1 MSQNKSQRASILL
14 IQVRNPRDPMNRH
27 EEKCIAEHVGTGFNV
42 TAHNAVTA
50 PLSLDA
56 LNHFD
61 GIVIGGSGD
70 YSVHHPKSL
79 PWTTPLKHFIE
90 RALTLNVPGFGLCFG
105 HQLLGTVLGATVT
118 TEPAKS
124 EVGTIELDLT
134 DMGRQDPVFGGLSPT
149 FPVHTGHSD
158 YVMEVPEGVT
168 LLATSPLVQTQA
180 FQVTG
185 SCFYSTQFHPDLTG
199 AQARERYLAYKA
211 QIQTPSTPQG
221 ELLFEPGRDEATSLL
236 RRFAQQILHRA

>member
-1 MSQNKSQRASILL
+1 MSQNKSQRASLLL

-27 EEKCIAEHVGTGFNV
+27 EEECISQHLGTGFDV
-42 TAHNAVTA
+42 TAHNAVNA

-56 LNHFD
+56 LHHYD
-61 GIVIGGSGD
+61 GVVIGGSGD

-79 PWTTPLKHFIE
+79 PWTTPLQRFIE
-90 RALTLNVPGFGLCFG
+90 RALRLNVPGFGLCFG

-124 EVGTIELDLT
+124 EVGTIHLDLT
-134 DMGRQDPVFGGLSPT
+134 DMGRQDPVFGGLSPS

-158 YVMEVPEGVT
+158 YVMEVPSGVT

-180 FQVTG
+180 FLVRG

-199 AQARERYLAYKA
+199 AQAQERYLAYKEHIRA
-211 QIQTPSTPQG
+211 PAPPEG
-221 ELLFEPGRDEATSLL
+221 GLLFEPGKDEATSLL
-236 RRFAQQILHRA
+236 RRFARQIR